1 MKKICVAVL
10 ISIICLCSV
19 VYIEHNIY
27 KIVSIKKQSE
37 NLLENAYYIVEQQKE
52 QNVNSVDISNDVDIH
67 DGDVIGLIL
76 IPKINIEAPI
86 REGTSQ
92 KVMENSVGH
101 FVESDYW
108 DGNVSLASHNS
119 GTSAHYFEKI
129 NTLEINDEII
139 YKTVNGTKK
148 YRVQH
153 INKIKSTDW
162 SMVNKKSNNENNTIT
177 LITCINR
184 QPNYRLCVRGIEV

>member
-67 DGDVIGLIL
+67 NGDVIGLIL

>member
-67 DGDVIGLIL
+67 NGDVIGLIL

-162 SMVNKKSNNENNTIT
+162 SMVNKKSNNGNNTIT

>member
-67 DGDVIGLIL
+67 NGDVIGLIL

-162 SMVNKKSNNENNTIT
+162 SMINKKSNNENNTIT
-177 LITCINR
+177 LITSINR

>member
-52 QNVNSVDISNDVDIH
+52 QNVNSVGISNDVDIH
-67 DGDVIGLIL
+67 NGDVIGLIL

-162 SMVNKKSNNENNTIT
+162 SMINKKSNNENNTIT

>member
-19 VYIEHNIY
+19 FYIEYNIY

-37 NLLENAYYIVEQQKE
+37 NLLENAYYIVEQQKK

-67 DGDVIGLIL
+67 NGDVIGLIL

>member
-1 MKKICVAVL
+1 LKKICVAVL

-52 QNVNSVDISNDVDIH
+52 QNVNSVGISNDVDIH
-67 DGDVIGLIL
+67 NGDVIGLIL

-162 SMVNKKSNNENNTIT
+162 SMINKKSNNENNTIT

>member
-67 DGDVIGLIL
+67 NGDVIGLIL

-162 SMVNKKSNNENNTIT
+162 SMINKKSNNENNTIT

>member
-37 NLLENAYYIVEQQKE
+37 NLLENAYYIVEQQKK

-67 DGDVIGLIL
+67 NGDVIGLIL

>member
-19 VYIEHNIY
+19 VYIEHNVY
-27 KIVSIKKQSE
+27 KIVSIKRQSE

-129 NTLEINDEII
+129 NTLEINDELI

>member
-37 NLLENAYYIVEQQKE
+37 DLLENAYYIVEQQKE

-67 DGDVIGLIL
+67 NGDVIGLIL

-162 SMVNKKSNNENNTIT
+162 SMINKKSNNENNTIT

>member
-19 VYIEHNIY
+19 FYIEHNIY

-67 DGDVIGLIL
+67 NGDVIGLIL

-177 LITCINR
+177 LITCINS

>member
-52 QNVNSVDISNDVDIH
+52 QNVNSVGISNDVDIH
-67 DGDVIGLIL
+67 NGDVIGLIL

-148 YRVQH
+148 YRVQRS
-153 INKIKSTDW
+153 KMD
-162 SMVNKKSNNENNTIT
+162 
-177 LITCINR
+177 
-184 QPNYRLCVRGIEV
+184 

>member
-19 VYIEHNIY
+19 VYIEHNVY
-27 KIVSIKKQSE
+27 KIVSIKRQSE

>member
-19 VYIEHNIY
+19 VYIEHNVY